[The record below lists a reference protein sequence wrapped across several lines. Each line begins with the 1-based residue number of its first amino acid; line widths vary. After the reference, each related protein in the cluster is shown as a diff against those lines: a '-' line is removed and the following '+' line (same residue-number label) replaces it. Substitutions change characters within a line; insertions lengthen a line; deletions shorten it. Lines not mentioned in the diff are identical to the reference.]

1 MKKALFIA
9 TFLLIFASAFTD
21 SDTTDLGLERPRTAN
36 YEDNTSSLVYERE
49 IVEHEYYTLSYR
61 EYYEQ
66 SEWVCYV
73 LSADELIKAAK
84 RQNNF
89 RSDPS
94 ISTHSATPEDYVK
107 SGYDRGHLAPAA
119 DFAFSSQA
127 MSESFYMSNMSPQ
140 APALNRKMWK
150 DLEETVRIWAKN
162 FGKVYVATGPV
173 LEKTDYPTI
182 GKNKVSVPE
191 YYYKVLLSPI
201 DKTQSATS
209 QAKNQTQSSDTAPKS
224 ATSQTTLQTQSAT
237 SQANPSDTCY
247 IMIAFILPNKDCEG
261 EIWDY
266 VVTADE
272 VEKRTGIDFFYLLS
286 DDIEEKLEANINI
299 ENWRAN
305 SK

>member
-21 SDTTDLGLERPRTAN
+21 SDTAKLGLERPRTAN

-209 QAKNQTQSSDTAPKS
+209 QA
-224 ATSQTTLQTQSAT
+224 
-237 SQANPSDTCY
+237 NPSDTCY

-286 DDIEEKLEANINI
+286 DDIEEELEANINI

>member
-9 TFLLIFASAFTD
+9 IFLLIFASAFTD
-21 SDTTDLGLERPRTAN
+21 SDTTNLGLERPRTAN

-73 LSADELIKAAK
+73 LTADELIKAAK

-201 DKTQSATS
+201 DKTQST
-209 QAKNQTQSSDTAPKS
+209 D
-224 ATSQTTLQTQSAT
+224 AT

-286 DDIEEKLEANINI
+286 DDIEEELEANINI